1 MGSVQTTAVGGIDI
15 HLILILGIMVAT
27 GLLGGL
33 ANFFL
38 NERDT
43 GSPWRT
49 AGKHMVLGV
58 VAALTVPLFLNMM
71 SSHLLEAT
79 RLKSSDLFVFAGFC
93 LLYVVVSRRFF
104 ENIAARLIGQVE
116 QVRREVKHL
125 QASGDRNGVPAASF
139 SAARPAEPEAAPEPA
154 PASIVELPRNAVSY
168 GDIELMR
175 AVDEYIPQPARP
187 IDQPFL
193 MPIEDVFS
201 ISGRGTVVTG
211 RVERG
216 IVKVGETVEIVGIRP
231 TTSTT
236 VTGVEM
242 FRKLLDQG
250 QAGDNIGALLRG
262 VDREGVER
270 GQVLCKPGSVKPHK
284 KFKAEAYILTK
295 EEGGRH
301 TPFFTNYRPQ
311 FYFRTTDVTGIV
323 QLPEGTEM
331 VMPGDNVTVDVEL
344 IVPIAMEEKLRF
356 AIREGGRTVGAGI
369 VVSITE

>member
-1 MGSVQTTAVGGIDI
+1 MGSVQATAVGGIDI

-104 ENIAARLIGQVE
+104 ENIAAHLMRQVE

-139 SAARPAEPEAAPEPA
+139 SAARPAEPEAAPEAA

-175 AVDEYIPQPARP
+175 AVAEGNAIYGANTGLAARTTLPKDQIAARLAALKAMGLIESKIDERN
-187 IDQPFL
+187 
-193 MPIEDVFS
+193 
-201 ISGRGTVVTG
+201 VVRWYLTPKG
-211 RVERG
+211 
-216 IVKVGETVEIVGIRP
+216 K
-231 TTSTT
+231 S
-236 VTGVEM
+236 
-242 FRKLLDQG
+242 LLDG
-250 QAGDNIGALLRG
+250 INAAASLEERRDAG
-262 VDREGVER
+262 
-270 GQVLCKPGSVKPHK
+270 
-284 KFKAEAYILTK
+284 
-295 EEGGRH
+295 
-301 TPFFTNYRPQ
+301 
-311 FYFRTTDVTGIV
+311 
-323 QLPEGTEM
+323 
-331 VMPGDNVTVDVEL
+331 
-344 IVPIAMEEKLRF
+344 
-356 AIREGGRTVGAGI
+356 
-369 VVSITE
+369 